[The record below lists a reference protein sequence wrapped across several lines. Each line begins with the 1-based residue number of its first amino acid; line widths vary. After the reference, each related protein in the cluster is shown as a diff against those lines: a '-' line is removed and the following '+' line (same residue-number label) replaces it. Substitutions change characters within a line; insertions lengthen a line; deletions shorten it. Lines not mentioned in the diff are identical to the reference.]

1 MKGHRLFIIII
12 PTLVRPSRLTRP
24 CFKHFTNVNSLS
36 PHDNPMSYTLALASF
51 YRGRDWGKEKNC
63 MMSGSTT
70 FDKVP
75 DRSLLKHMEVGW
87 EGGPGKFTPSP
98 IVPSLWPSSLPG
110 PPIPLFHLTALLLFT
125 LHSHPLR
132 HKEVCFSLLG
142 LLFFPATPLLE
153 KTLISWQLGNAVDPR
168 KRDLFVLW
176 GSLEES
182 GSSKFPTQLRKTQ
195 SSQAGPPGE
204 CDPKGDSKKKGKTE
218 GREPLS
224 IHHEAPVRPSV
235 TPWGQFASV
244 PQNLSAGFISKDKD
258 S

>member
-1 MKGHRLFIIII
+1 
-12 PTLVRPSRLTRP
+12 
-24 CFKHFTNVNSLS
+24 
-36 PHDNPMSYTLALASF
+36 MSYTLALASF
-51 YRGRDWGKEKNC
+51 YTWRDWGKEKNSV
-63 MMSGSTT
+63 MSGSTT
-70 FDKVP
+70 LDKVP
-75 DRSLLKHMEVGW
+75 ERSLLKHVEVGW
-87 EGGPGKFTPSP
+87 EGGPGEFTPSP
-98 IVPSLWPSSLPG
+98 NCSFSLTFFSAWATHPPLPSDSV
-110 PPIPLFHLTALLLFT
+110 LLLFT
-125 LHSHPLR
+125 LHSHLLW

-168 KRDLFVLW
+168 KRDLSCG

-182 GSSKFPTQLRKTQ
+182 GSSKFPGQLHKTQ

-224 IHHEAPVRPSV
+224 IPHEAPVRPSG
-235 TPWGQFASV
+235 TPREQFASV